1 MCVWHLDSSSAPQ
14 TEIDLADGA
23 SAQVLASVGCKAG
36 VAILEH
42 GWYFLTKLTIT
53 FLCNA
58 AVVLLGVNKTK
69 MKMYAQAKCCI

>member
-14 TEIDLADGA
+14 TELDLADGA
-23 SAQVLASVGCKAG
+23 SAQVLASVGYKAG

-42 GWYFLTKLTIT
+42 GWQFLTKPTIT
-53 FLCNA
+53 FLYSVA
-58 AVVLLGVNKTK
+58 GVLLGVNKNK